1 VADTS
6 SVGLG
11 LCIQTETRCD
21 ASSSNCG
28 DPQSNAAS
36 ECRAYWAL
44 CSDEGGERK
53 YRILP
58 LPTCYDQ
65 DWFED
70 RADGRSL

>member
-11 LCIQTETRCD
+11 LCIHTETRCD

-53 YRILP
+53 YRAVAYLLRPRLIRRP
-58 LPTCYDQ
+58 
-65 DWFED
+65 
-70 RADGRSL
+70 GRWS